1 MTKTLNKKE
10 FFKLQKYKRIEKD
23 FNTKSSYSIWHLL
36 FYLVVFFLNSILL
49 GFSLLFLL
57 RSDFLP
63 PIFFEIYIYSI
74 NSWLGNLVFPL
85 CLLVYLLLM
94 MVLLNKLFENKTLSW
109 FSSRDIKIPWKVVS
123 KKIVK
128 FLFYWFF
135 ILALCDYLYF
145 HYIVYE
151 NSSLFFNP
159 TLVRIQE
166 LFANG
171 WWKYFNNSQIPLG
184 AFLHVGVIFDSLGN
198 ALVVASL
205 SWILT
210 LFLLVFL
217 GATSF
222 AELIVVDLSKNNAS
236 IFKRE
241 NNLQEYKDYLRYSSY
256 HYSYTTSVEKY
267 LNFLMK
273 ATIYFKL
280 DYIHNTVEDLEK
292 EVFEQLKKEKIQE
305 IEAVKLFELSKADE
319 ARANSLYLENQTLK
333 DQIEKLTVE
342 NRNLRNQEKQLDFF
356 DENHST
362 WQNNQTPFATNLRLA
377 RLNQGFTQEV
387 KVTQAV
393 PIPKPQVK
401 TQVVDTGPKPND
413 GIFANSKPAPVVK
426 KAKIEEF
433 DLDEFLK
440 QEATQSIKLEP
451 EFEEVR
457 PLFAP
462 KPVKETKKT
471 VEELNREALEKQ
483 EFYNWLEEKNSSKVG
498 LFKPRKLGDTSLGM
512 VHESDGILRDD
523 VNPKNFQPK
532 NQRMQ
537 PKQKGHYTYSDEK
550 LQKITNEID
559 VSDFLVDDN

>member
-94 MVLLNKLFENKTLSW
+94 MVLLNKLFENKALSW

-210 LFLLVFL
+210 F
-217 GATSF
+217 
-222 AELIVVDLSKNNAS
+222 
-236 IFKRE
+236 IFTCFFR
-241 NNLQEYKDYLRYSSY
+241 SY
-256 HYSYTTSVEKY
+256 
-267 LNFLMK
+267 
-273 ATIYFKL
+273 
-280 DYIHNTVEDLEK
+280 
-292 EVFEQLKKEKIQE
+292 
-305 IEAVKLFELSKADE
+305 
-319 ARANSLYLENQTLK
+319 
-333 DQIEKLTVE
+333 
-342 NRNLRNQEKQLDFF
+342 
-356 DENHST
+356 
-362 WQNNQTPFATNLRLA
+362 
-377 RLNQGFTQEV
+377 
-387 KVTQAV
+387 
-393 PIPKPQVK
+393 
-401 TQVVDTGPKPND
+401 
-413 GIFANSKPAPVVK
+413 
-426 KAKIEEF
+426 
-433 DLDEFLK
+433 
-440 QEATQSIKLEP
+440 
-451 EFEEVR
+451 
-457 PLFAP
+457 
-462 KPVKETKKT
+462 
-471 VEELNREALEKQ
+471 
-483 EFYNWLEEKNSSKVG
+483 
-498 LFKPRKLGDTSLGM
+498 
-512 VHESDGILRDD
+512 
-523 VNPKNFQPK
+523 
-532 NQRMQ
+532 
-537 PKQKGHYTYSDEK
+537 
-550 LQKITNEID
+550 
-559 VSDFLVDDN
+559 